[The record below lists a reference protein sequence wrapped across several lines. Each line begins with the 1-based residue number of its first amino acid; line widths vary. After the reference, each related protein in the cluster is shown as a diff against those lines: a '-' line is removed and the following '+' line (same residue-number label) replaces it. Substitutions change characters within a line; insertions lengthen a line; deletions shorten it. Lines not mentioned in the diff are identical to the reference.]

1 MITQQL
7 NKYISHLLLRHE
19 LLDLGN
25 VVQLGEVVDHYGLPG
40 PGVANFDVHRDN
52 LFYNNFLNQ
61 SEMVMRM
68 CIRAMSMHE
77 DQVTIKLLTT
87 SRYILEV
94 WGALAATI
102 CFSSNTRKFIQE
114 SLSDNFKPPCCP
126 FC

>member
-1 MITQQL
+1 MMKSLQL
-7 NKYISHLLLRHE
+7 DNKQTNKFISDSLLRDE

-68 CIRAMSMHE
+68 CIRARPMLE

-94 WGALAATI
+94 RGAFAAT
-102 CFSSNTRKFIQE
+102 
-114 SLSDNFKPPCCP
+114 L
-126 FC
+126 

>member
-1 MITQQL
+1 MITPQL
-7 NKYISHLLLRHE
+7 NKFTSHLLLRHE

-25 VVQLGEVVDHYGLPG
+25 VVQLGEVVDHDGLPG

-52 LFYNNFLNQ
+52 LFYNNFVNQ

-77 DQVTIKLLTT
+77 VEDRVTIKLLTT
-87 SRYILEV
+87 SRYILEL
-94 WGALAATI
+94 WGALAATL

-114 SLSDNFKPPCCP
+114 SL
-126 FC
+126 